1 MPGFRHIL
9 FPVDFSDRCA
19 TVRPFLRHLANKS
32 GAKVTLLHAFEETHS
47 LCGASEGAFTAAFDV
62 TQMREESCTLLADF
76 FSPEPGDSF
85 EVAHSAVCGDDPA
98 ESIVEFA
105 RKNNVDLIMLPT
117 RGHGIFHRTVLGSV
131 TSKILDHAPC
141 PVWTAAHTEDPALP
155 SHALCRTIVLAV
167 SGAPEEAET
176 IRRAADVCEAF
187 SEKLVL
193 LHGLKDPGRAEAARG
208 KIDDLQR
215 TAQTHLELAIEP
227 GDPVDAV
234 PRFAGRQ
241 NADLLILGPGAL
253 RAKAQEII
261 RNARCPVLSL

>member
-9 FPVDFSDRCA
+9 FPVDFSERCA

-32 GAKVTLLHAFEETHS
+32 AAKVTLLHTFEKAHS
-47 LCGASEGAFTAAFDV
+47 LCGASEGAFAVEFDV
-62 TQMREESCTLLADF
+62 SQMKEESCSMLADF
-76 FSPEPGDSF
+76 FSAEPGDCF
-85 EVAHSAVCGDDPA
+85 EVAHLAACGDPA
-98 ESIVEFA
+98 ESIVEYA
-105 RKNNVDLIMLPT
+105 GNNSIDLIMLPT

-131 TSKILDHAPC
+131 TSKILDRAPC
-141 PVWTAAHTEDPALP
+141 PVWTAAHTDDPALP
-155 SHALCRTIVLAV
+155 SHAHCRIIVLAV
-167 SGAPEEAET
+167 SGAPEEAQT

-193 LHGLKDPGRAEAARG
+193 LHGLKDSAQAEKARD
-208 KIDDLQR
+208 KIEDLQR

-227 GDPVDAV
+227 GDPVDAL

-241 NADLLILGPGAL
+241 NADLLILGRGTL